1 MLFYPKCNLHTH
13 TNLCDGAD
21 SPEEIV
27 LEAIRQGM
35 DTIGFSGHSFTPF
48 DAGYCMSP
56 EKIDVYRNEVNRLKT
71 VYGERIR
78 VLCGLEQ
85 DIDSPDPAEGFDY
98 VIGSV
103 HYVFRD
109 GVYHPIDL
117 SEAAMRQSVQQSFGG
132 DIYRYTKAYYE
143 SLTQAVAKTKCQIV
157 GHFDLVEKFNQDGK
171 MFSTDDYRYRRPL
184 IDALDELLRQDVI
197 FEINTGAMS
206 RGYRITPYPSPY
218 VLRRIAEKRGRVV
231 LNSDAHKKE
240 NLMFAFEDAVR
251 YARSCGI
258 GGLTVPTERGWEI
271 RPIGSRLN

>member
-27 LEAIRQGM
+27 MEAIRQGM
-35 DTIGFSGHSFTPF
+35 HTVGFSGHSFTPF

-56 EKIDVYRNEVNRLKT
+56 EKNDVYRAEISRLKT
-71 VYGERIR
+71 VYGDRIH

-85 DIDSPDPAEGFDY
+85 DMDSPDPAEGFDY

-109 GVYHPIDL
+109 GVYHPVDH
-117 SEAAMRQSVQQSFGG
+117 SEAAMRQSVQQAFGG
-132 DIYRYTKAYYE
+132 DIYRYTKSYYE
-143 SLTQAVAKTKCQIV
+143 SLAQVVKKTKCQIV
-157 GHFDLVEKFNQDGK
+157 GHFDLVEKFNQDER
-171 MFSTDDYRYRRPL
+171 MFSVDDYRYRRPL

-206 RGYRITPYPSPY
+206 RGYRTTPYPSPY
-218 VLRRIAEKRGRVV
+218 VLRRIAEKRGRVMI
-231 LNSDAHKKE
+231 NSDAHKKE
-240 NLMFAFEDAVR
+240 NLMFAFGDAVR

-258 GGLTVPTERGWEI
+258 GGFTVPTEHGWEI
-271 RPIGSRLN
+271 RPIGSKFD